1 MVDFA
6 DPYRREGDLATPKL
20 RFGISPYIHFYAV
33 FPHLETIG
41 KTAECRIFKKW
52 HDDVVLPA
60 FREVLRAMGHAYH
73 KEYPPT
79 HKLALMDSECERVEM
94 MRPDAPL
101 APIRTRVNKAS
112 IQFSL

>member
-1 MVDFA
+1 M
-6 DPYRREGDLATPKL
+6 
-20 RFGISPYIHFYAV
+20 RFGTSTDAHFYAV

-60 FREVLRAMGHAYH
+60 FEEALRAAGHAYPE
-73 KEYPPT
+73 EYPPD
-79 HKLALMDSECERVEM
+79 HELAVVNSQFERDEM

-101 APIRTRVNKAS
+101 AEITTRVSKVS
-112 IQFSL
+112 ISFCLYGCPSLLLILIPYI